1 MSTTRPTRRPYLVIG
16 LLLLAVA
23 AVTAWDA
30 SSMTI
35 RANYG
40 VGADAASYLVAAFFV
55 VLAAGHFVAAFWGP
69 RMEVEEV
76 DLKAVGWVAL
86 ALASLV
92 AAVALG
98 AGFILGTTLLFAF
111 TARAF
116 GRRAFLADLLIGAV
130 LGLLVFLLF
139 HGLLTL
145 ALPEG
150 PLERLI

>member
-1 MSTTRPTRRPYLVIG
+1 MSTAPPTRRPYLIIG

-30 SSMTI
+30 STMQV

-55 VLAAGHFVAAFWGP
+55 ALAVGHFVAAFWGP
-69 RMEVEEV
+69 GMEV
-76 DLKAVGWVAL
+76 DRIDYRAVGLVGL

-92 AAVALG
+92 AAIALG

-116 GRRAFLADLLIGAV
+116 GRRAFVADLAIGFV